1 MNRDT
6 IRRLKD
12 DVPFLIKYRALHPD
26 EQLWIEPLLKSN
38 IRTAIRILN
47 KISSHP
53 LPYQQ
58 IAENLNLHP
67 ATVSQILNALADG
80 GLRVILS
87 KETAYAPIG
96 RPRELVRR

>member
-6 IRRLKD
+6 IKRLKD
-12 DVPFLIKYRALHPD
+12 DVPFLIKYRALHKD
-26 EQLWIEPLLKSN
+26 EQKWIEPLLKRS
-38 IRTAIRILN
+38 IRTALQILD
-47 KISSHP
+47 KISFNP

-58 IAENLNLHP
+58 IADKVGLHH